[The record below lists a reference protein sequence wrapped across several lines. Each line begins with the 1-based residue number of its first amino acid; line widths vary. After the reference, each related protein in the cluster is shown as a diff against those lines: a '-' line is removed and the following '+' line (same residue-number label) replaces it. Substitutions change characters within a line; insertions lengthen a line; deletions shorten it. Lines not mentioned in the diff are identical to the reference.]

1 MKPVFWVGR
10 SRADTRA
17 FPAAARRLAGFQLH
31 RVQEGL
37 DPVDWRPMNEVG
49 RGVREIRIQTGEA
62 HRIFYVTRFAE
73 GVYVL
78 HAFEKRSRKT
88 TKRDLDIGRQ
98 RYRDLL
104 EMRRAEGRDA
114 KAKG

>member
-1 MKPVFWVGR
+1 
-10 SRADTRA
+10 
-17 FPAAARRLAGFQLH
+17 
-31 RVQEGL
+31 
-37 DPVDWRPMNEVG
+37 MNEVG